1 VIFARPG
8 LGLGQLAGY
17 PYVTWGLGG
26 QVEVSISVGMS
37 DSRGYHYHTSSGP
50 GIHTG
55 MLSAED
61 GIHRYL
67 ITVLIGMHEPAAG
80 MNHSETESLM
90 KMIEKIQ
97 KEHHMTILLI
107 EHDMKLVMGICEKI
121 AVLDYGV
128 KIADGLRL

>member
-1 VIFARPG
+1 MIFARPG

-67 ITVLIGMHEPAAG
+67 ITVLIGMHEPAPTGAG
-80 MNHSETESLM
+80 VHYAAATAPDRHTEIEQSSVSHTRIGPGPGSHTGRQSGYRHGRIPKGPGTHS
-90 KMIEKIQ
+90 
-97 KEHHMTILLI
+97 
-107 EHDMKLVMGICEKI
+107 
-121 AVLDYGV
+121 
-128 KIADGLRL
+128 